1 MTEEKMAQLNEMFA
15 HMGQENMT
23 AKDEIALGK
32 SIGLRNIAERFY
44 LRYGREYGIHILESS
59 EKGTVITLLIPRVEG
74 KDIGER

>member
-1 MTEEKMAQLNEMFA
+1 
-15 HMGQENMT
+15 MT

-32 SIGLRNIAERFY
+32 SIGLRNIAERIY